1 MGTPTRGSSN
11 LKVVVLPFLIGFG
24 CALLL
29 MKGGEQNL
37 GATVELGSTFDLD
50 DANDV
55 QDLDDTTVGM
65 PSFWEERAL
74 EEREAW
80 QDWMESAPGRLAMVK
95 AKVKK
100 AAAKA
105 KAKPKKKAAPKAKA
119 KAKAEAK
126 K

>member
-1 MGTPTRGSSN
+1 MGAAPSLALNDALIQESAPSRGRSN

-24 CALLL
+24 CALLWL
-29 MKGGEQNL
+29 HGGEQNL
-37 GATVELGSTFDLD
+37 GATLELDSTFD
-50 DANDV
+50 DAQDV

-80 QDWMESAPGRLAMVK
+80 QDWMESAPGRLAMVE

-105 KAKPKKKAAPKAKA
+105 
-119 KAKAEAK
+119 
-126 K
+126 